1 MIVHFAAT
9 AIAVVL
15 FSLVYDPFH
24 AGAVGFLALTPIV
37 LVFTSPSV
45 PCSPLRALFFGF
57 SFGLCAAMAIV
68 GPWMYSAA
76 VDYFEQGMA
85 WSLGFTLAINAV
97 YVALFQAG
105 AFLVLR
111 LLSGAPPL
119 ARVFGAASVWT
130 VFEMLRAADP
140 AGNRWALLGQGA
152 SGLPLL
158 REAATFGG
166 ETFVGWMMALCGAAI
181 GVGLQRDLN
190 SRNAARC
197 MAIGVAV
204 PLVLALLGGVQRLTD
219 QDIAPLQPL
228 RVAVVQAEIASRD
241 VWDPAQRVT
250 HWNAY
255 VEATAALPA
264 KSVDLVVW
272 PESSVPFLLDSDAA
286 SKAGLHELANT
297 LGAAILLGA
306 PRSVAAGEGRAA
318 MFNSAYFF
326 APGTDEV
333 RTYDKRRLLP
343 FVERAA
349 GGNDG
354 EGADYQAGTSVA
366 LFDVKG
372 WRLSPLLCFEAL
384 YPEYAREAVRD
395 GAHLLVNL
403 SNDAWFS
410 GGAGPEQHAAMSRM
424 RAVELRR
431 PMVRAANGGVSG
443 AVGPDGEDISFPIRR
458 VKAVGIYEIPSPPRR
473 LTLAA
478 THPGAVPVAVAVVA
492 VLALLLSLRVLFVAR
507 E

>member
-1 MIVHFAAT
+1 MILHFAAT
-9 AIAVVL
+9 AIAAVL
-15 FSLVYDPFH
+15 FALVYEPFH
-24 AGAVGFLALTPIV
+24 AGAVSFLALTPIV

-45 PCSPLRALFFGF
+45 PCSPLKALFFGF

-76 VDYFEQGMA
+76 ADYFEQGMA
-85 WSLGFTLAINAV
+85 WSLAFTLAVNAV

-105 AFLVLR
+105 AFLALR

-119 ARVFGAASVWT
+119 ARVFGAASMWT

-152 SGLPLL
+152 SSLPLI

-166 ETFVGWMMALCGAAI
+166 EIFVGWMAALCGAAI

-190 SRNAARC
+190 SRNAVRC
-197 MAIGVAV
+197 MVIGVAV
-204 PLVLALLGGVQRLTD
+204 PLSLAFLGGVERLRD
-219 QDIAPLQPL
+219 PDIGPLPPL

-241 VWDPAQRVT
+241 VWDPAQRVA

-264 KSVDLVVW
+264 KSIDLVVW
-272 PESSVPFLLDSDAA
+272 PESAVPFLLDSDPSA
-286 SKAGLHELANT
+286 KARLHELANS

-306 PRSVAAGEGRAA
+306 PRSAGTGEGRAA
-318 MFNSAYFF
+318 VFNSAYFF
-326 APGTDEV
+326 APGSDEV
-333 RTYDKRRLLP
+333 KTYDKRRLLP
-343 FVERAA
+343 FVERSA
-349 GGNDG
+349 GENEG

-372 WRLSPLLCFEAL
+372 WRIAPLLCFEAL
-384 YPEYAREAVRD
+384 YPEYAREAVLG

-410 GGAGPEQHAAMSRM
+410 GGAGPEQHASMSRM
-424 RAVELRR
+424 RAIELRR
-431 PMVRAANGGVSG
+431 PMVRAANGGISG
-443 AVGPDGEDISFPIRR
+443 AIAPDGEDISFPIRR
-458 VKAVGIYEIPSPPRR
+458 AKAVGIYEIPSPPRR

-478 THPGAVPVAVAVVA
+478 THPGVVPVAASAIAALV
-492 VLALLLSLRVLFVAR
+492 LLLSLRALFVPKD
-507 E
+507 